1 MYAHEAGKFTLWLN
15 RGGYPDKRELQR
27 GCPETN
33 RPLRN
38 GAAVQRLNAFPARF
52 APVLRFSSGLDI
64 RLLFAYNHGQS
75 GLWRQ
80 WARHAKENEM
90 ALTRRQKH
98 VLDFLVEFISR
109 NGYSPSFE
117 EIGESLGL
125 SSVATV
131 HKHVGNLE
139 KKGFIRRGYNQSR
152 SIDVV
157 AMPGPVKARIL
168 GAAGG
173 RKAAARGEGGDRDS
187 ASLTSSMEYPL
198 LGRIAAGYPVEAI
211 ASSETFSLS
220 DFVRARGE
228 IFVLKVKGDSMIDD
242 HICDGDYILVERS
255 SEASSGEIVVAL
267 VNGTEATLKR
277 LFHETDGNLRLQPA
291 NAQMDPIILPA
302 RDVRV
307 QGRVMGVLRK
317 Y

>member
-1 MYAHEAGKFTLWLN
+1 
-15 RGGYPDKRELQR
+15 
-27 GCPETN
+27 
-33 RPLRN
+33 
-38 GAAVQRLNAFPARF
+38 
-52 APVLRFSSGLDI
+52 
-64 RLLFAYNHGQS
+64 
-75 GLWRQ
+75 
-80 WARHAKENEM
+80 M

-117 EIGESLGL
+117 EIGDSLGL

-131 HKHVGNLE
+131 HKHVENLE
-139 KKGFIRRGYNQSR
+139 RKGFIRRGYNQSR

-157 AMPGPVKARIL
+157 AMPGPIDARL
-168 GAAGG
+168 SGGAGRRKPAARPDGG
-173 RKAAARGEGGDRDS
+173 HPAAAML
-187 ASLTSSMEYPL
+187 ASNMEFPL

-211 ASSETFSLS
+211 AASETFSLS
-220 DFVRARGE
+220 DFARARGE

-267 VNGTEATLKR
+267 VNGAEATLKR
-277 LFHETDGNLRLQPA
+277 LFHEAGGIVRLQPA
-291 NAQMDPIILPA
+291 NAQMDPIVLPA
-302 RDVRV
+302 KDVSV